1 MPLSD
6 HEKRLLDE
14 IEQTLLVDDPALASS
29 LRSARP
35 QARTRTFVA
44 LALGGLVLGVALL
57 IAALRVRG
65 VVMPILGVLGY
76 AAIVAGV
83 DCALHVTRR
92 VRAGRARGSRSAS
105 PDPSDA

>member
-1 MPLSD
+1 
-6 HEKRLLDE
+6 
-14 IEQTLLVDDPALASS
+14 
-29 LRSARP
+29 
-35 QARTRTFVA
+35 
-44 LALGGLVLGVALL
+44 
-57 IAALRVRG
+57 
-65 VVMPILGVLGY
+65 MPILGVLGY